1 MSFRMPR
8 AGAILLAAAI
18 VTVGTEAT
26 LPQAEAQRGGGR
38 GGGARA
44 GGAARAGGGT
54 RTNVNHGANANV
66 NRNVNANVNRNVNV
80 DVDHHYHRGGYGYG
94 GAPVARAVVGTAA
107 VAVTAAAIGSMVYSL
122 PPSCQT
128 VVTSG
133 VTYHQCGS
141 SWYQPRYSGTQ
152 TTYVV
157 VDPP

>member
-8 AGAILLAAAI
+8 TGAMLLVAAI
-18 VTVGTEAT
+18 VTLGTEAT

-54 RTNVNHGANANV
+54 RTNVNHSANANV

-94 GAPVARAVVGTAA
+94 GPRSREQSAPPRRWRSRRLPSEASCTPCHRLARRWSRPA
-107 VAVTAAAIGSMVYSL
+107 
-122 PPSCQT
+122 
-128 VVTSG
+128 
-133 VTYHQCGS
+133 
-141 SWYQPRYSGTQ
+141 
-152 TTYVV
+152 
-157 VDPP
+157 